1 MGRERH
7 NDRRSSPFRL
17 PTCAVE
23 SANFSAVFLRVPA
36 FHFAPFRVNG
46 AIILKWHRVS
56 YLKTGR
62 MVFSR
67 YQVDV
72 TVNRRISMQSF
83 SMSSC
88 VFLFRSVHDHAELSF
103 SEDIWIQV

>member
-1 MGRERH
+1 MG
-7 NDRRSSPFRL
+7 FQL
-17 PTCAVE
+17 AVE

-88 VFLFRSVHDHAELSF
+88 VFCFALYMITQSYLFQRISGSRFEEVKK
-103 SEDIWIQV
+103 